1 MIIGKKVI
9 LDITDE
15 SNLEKMRSWR
25 NNPEF
30 RQYYR
35 EYRVLS
41 RKDQIRWWKEK
52 VLEDDSWQYFVVKPI
67 DDSEKIIGFAGL
79 TYIHPIY
86 RTGEFAITIAESD
99 YQRNGYG
106 SDALRTL
113 IRYGFEELNLNR
125 IWCEVYSNNSALD
138 VYRHIGFKDEGV
150 LRQTVYKNGKYLDSH
165 ILSMLKSDYDEL
177 EKS

>member
-1 MIIGKKVI
+1 VIIGKKVI
-9 LDITDE
+9 LDIPDE
-15 SNLEKMRSWR
+15 SHLEKMRSWR

-41 RKDQIRWWKEK
+41 KQHQIRWWKEK

-86 RTGEFAITIAESD
+86 RTGEFAITIADSEFQKS
-99 YQRNGYG
+99 GYG

-113 IRYGFEELNLNR
+113 IKYGFEELNLNR

-150 LRQTVYKNGKYLDSH
+150 LRQTVYKNGEYLDSH
-165 ILSMLKSDYDEL
+165 VLSMLKSDYDEL
-177 EKS
+177 EK